1 MHARPR
7 SSAELVAQVNNG
19 LAPAVPALNGAQ
31 KVAVVLMQMS
41 PQSAASLFAQ
51 FSESEAEEIAAE
63 IVRLRRVSSSVASTV
78 VNEFNEYVASGRR
91 TARGGRD
98 FAAGLL
104 EASFG
109 ADKAA
114 GLMDRLASTMAGKSF
129 DFLEPMSPE
138 QILAL
143 VDGELSQTM
152 ALILA
157 HLRPSK
163 ASAVLAGLD
172 DGQASEVA
180 RCIATMEPV
189 APEVVSIVAE
199 VLKQRAGSVVS
210 PSKST
215 ENVGGIQP
223 LVDILTRSDT
233 RTERTVLVG
242 LDILDSE
249 LAGEVRAQMLTFK
262 DIVRLERRDLQQI
275 LRGVSPELLAT
286 ALKGAAT
293 VVLEAV
299 RNNISDRNREILEFE
314 MANSGPVR
322 ASQVDEARAK
332 IVRSIREETSNGTMV
347 IRRADE
353 EDYID

>member
-1 MHARPR
+1 
-7 SSAELVAQVNNG
+7 
-19 LAPAVPALNGAQ
+19 
-31 KVAVVLMQMS
+31 MQLS
-41 PQSAASLFAQ
+41 PTSAATLFAQ

-63 IVRLRRVSSSVASTV
+63 IVRLRRVSSSVANTV
-78 VNEFNEYVASGRR
+78 IEEFHGHVASGRR

-129 DFLEPMSPE
+129 DFLEPMTPE
-138 QILAL
+138 QILTL
-143 VDGELSQTM
+143 IDGELPQTM

-172 DGQASEVA
+172 DGPASEVA
-180 RCIATMEPV
+180 LCIAAMGPV

-199 VLKQRAGSVVS
+199 VLKERAGSVVS
-210 PSKST
+210 PGKST

-223 LVDILTRSDT
+223 LVDIITRSDT
-233 RTERTVLVG
+233 RTERAVLAG
-242 LDILDSE
+242 LDTLDSE

-275 LRGVSPELLAT
+275 LRSVSPELLAT
-286 ALKGAAT
+286 ALKGAPA

-299 RNNISDRNREILEFE
+299 RSNISDRNKDILEFE
-314 MANSGPVR
+314 MANSGALR
-322 ASQVDEARAK
+322 TSQVEEARAQ
-332 IVRSIREETSNGTMV
+332 IVRTLREETANGAMV
-347 IRRADE
+347 IRRPDE
-353 EDYID
+353 EEYIE

>member
-1 MHARPR
+1 
-7 SSAELVAQVNNG
+7 VNTG
-19 LAPAVPALNGAQ
+19 LAPAVPALSGAE

-41 PQSAASLFAQ
+41 PTSAASLFAQ

-78 VNEFNEYVASGRR
+78 INEFHEYVASGRR

-180 RCIATMEPV
+180 RCIATMGPV

-210 PSKST
+210 PGKST

-233 RTERTVLVG
+233 RTERTVLDG

-286 ALKGAAT
+286 ALKGTAA

-322 ASQVDEARAK
+322 ASQVEEARAQ